1 MMNKEDE
8 MKHLKILGYV
18 MVFVLL
24 VVGFTGCVSTAETT
38 PSVEAKP
45 KIVIQAPVFDKP
57 HAIVLD
63 MWSYGSRK
71 YEDYI
76 KVYNSTL
83 HENIS
88 FNVFGYDGRN
98 QRWVII
104 GAAKLKK
111 VADRDTISSPL
122 NGELNRFRWFAIHSL
137 DDLNFNAQ
145 AVINN
150 YDVLITVFEE
160 GIKDW

>member
-1 MMNKEDE
+1 MEKKNFCLGILVIVLVFGMM
-8 MKHLKILGYV
+8 LG
-18 MVFVLL
+18 
-24 VVGFTGCVSTAETT
+24 CASSSTPNEK
-38 PSVEAKP
+38 AKLDIP
-45 KIVIQAPVFDKP
+45 APIFDRP

-71 YEDYI
+71 YEDYV

-88 FNVFGYDGRN
+88 FNVFGYDEKN
-98 QRWVII
+98 QRWVLI
-104 GAAKLKK
+104 GAARLKK
-111 VADRDTISSPL
+111 VTDRDTIDSPL

-137 DDLNFNAQ
+137 DNLNFNAQ
-145 AVINN
+145 AVINRN
-150 YDVLITVFEE
+150 DVLITVFEE